1 MSGRKKP
8 EPPQE
13 EGSPA
18 WMNTYGDMVTLLLT
32 FFVLLFSFSTVDA
45 EKWEQ
50 LVNSLAGRQ
59 VITAIANPGNSG
71 NSSSGPDTME
81 EWLKDNQERKDD
93 SIRDPAAAPTPESGS
108 QADSTGDSEDAQ
120 TDDQDGNVT
129 ASFDQLYEAI
139 KEHIK
144 ANGLEATLYIEKSD
158 DVIILRISDSAL
170 FDSGKADIKPESL
183 ELLEQVGE
191 IFTTYQDS
199 IQMIRIEGHTDN
211 VPISTSHYVDNW
223 DLSTSRATNVL
234 RYFLATSELDPEIF
248 SAVGYGEFHPVA
260 SNDTEEG
267 RSKNRR
273 VDFIIQSYNANRGGN

>member
-13 EGSPA
+13 EGAPA

-45 EKWEQ
+45 EKWEK

-59 VITAIANPGNSG
+59 VITAIANPGNTG
-71 NSSSGPDTME
+71 NSTSGPATME
-81 EWLKDNQERKDD
+81 EWLKDNEDSDD
-93 SIRDPAAAPTPESGS
+93 NDGALLDPEPVPTEASGQDGS
-108 QADSTGDSEDAQ
+108 Q
-120 TDDQDGNVT
+120 GNVT
-129 ASFDQLYEAI
+129 VDFNQLYEEI
-139 KEHIK
+139 KEHIVI
-144 ANGLEATLYIEKSD
+144 NGLEATLHIEKTD
-158 DVIILRISDSAL
+158 NVIILRISDSAL
-170 FDSGKADIKPESL
+170 FDSGKADIKQESM
-183 ELLEQVGE
+183 ELLRQVGE
-191 IFTTYQDS
+191 IFTKYQAS

-234 RYFLATSELDPEIF
+234 RYFLETCELSPDKF

-267 RSKNRR
+267 KAQNRR
-273 VDFIIQSYNANRGGN
+273 VDFVIQSYTAGQGEG